1 MRDRLVIIDAVKEL
15 MKVEGNTRERVVEMV
30 MKSHKVTRSTI
41 YEYLSQE
48 SSIRLN
54 KPEATQL
61 SRPSWFPLSR
71 GYCFSWCAKQ
81 KRHQR
86 TNARS
91 YAQEVGESLRRVFGC
106 HSVSA
111 FRKKSPQRKII
122 VSSFS
127 SKTIVIFFILFP
139 N

>member
-1 MRDRLVIIDAVKEL
+1 MRDRLVIIDAIKEGTAHPVNNSRCATSFCCRCSRVHKGSRKSTQ
-15 MKVEGNTRERVVEMV
+15 KVQ
-30 MKSHKVTRSTI
+30 SHGSGR
-41 YEYLSQE
+41 
-48 SSIRLN
+48 
-54 KPEATQL
+54 PTQL

-86 TNARS
+86 PNARS

-106 HSVSA
+106 HSVSV

-127 SKTIVIFFILFP
+127 FKTIVIFSILLP